1 VPSILTKY
9 FLRRWTLPLLGA
21 LLFYGGMLMAYE
33 VVGVTKEIF
42 SIGAPF
48 RWVAPLLLLAVPE
61 NLGMVLPMAAVL
73 GGLMGT
79 QYLSEGSELV
89 AAQGLGVGMRA
100 LIKPWL
106 LLASGLLVLA
116 TVNAHIL
123 VPWANATQMA
133 AQTKMFEEA
142 RTRFLKPGAP
152 PWFPPRSPRNAVWI
166 APDGQIHL
174 MEVSNDRVQHLVAK
188 TLKWGQTDKAF
199 ERSEI
204 NLRLEDLRGASF
216 HKADGKITLIQEQE
230 HTYTI
235 DVPPVPRLLQSTHG
249 RFQPTRALLAQDT
262 PEALVELS
270 RRFTL
275 PLASCALLLLGIA
288 LGVGHPRFQKGGAVV
303 KSLGVIVLYY
313 LVLKY
318 FENQVLSGKSQQ
330 LFPRIAIF
338 TLPLV
343 FLVAGFI
350 LLTRKLHPH
359 HSNRFSGL
367 APVQAARHWLQ
378 RAPRASR
385 VVNAVKSTARGLA
398 AFAKRLVPR
407 RWKWLPP
414 GKGILAVW
422 TNDLWWRN
430 WGSVMGTFLALSFL
444 IEYASLAGDLMQN
457 HVSSLVFLRYWSW
470 NLPTFLAVVLP
481 LAFLLGGVLSLS
493 DATISREWVALRAGG
508 ISFLQWSRSG
518 ARAWGAVLVLTFALQ
533 AFLAPLAFQ
542 RADPLYQQILGRPA
556 RSLKTRPSWLN
567 LGSTGVVWFL
577 DGTVRWGFPL
587 KTPGKEV
594 PIMLR
599 WEMQALRA
607 QALPWDGLNLLPG
620 PYTVDLFPDKA
631 LRDSTSAEETSTMD
645 LFQWQKW
652 APDPE
657 RATMIWSRLFGFL
670 AGPCLMFA
678 MLPYAFPTPRGG
690 RGQALGYS
698 LVAGLIFMG
707 LQALFTGAAKA
718 GEFPPLWGILCPIFL
733 VLGFGLTQLHRMR
746 T

>member
-1 VPSILTKY
+1 MPSIFLKY
-9 FLRRWTLPLLGA
+9 LLRRWLLPLLGA

-100 LIKPWL
+100 LVKPWA
-106 LLASGLLVLA
+106 LLAGGLLVLA
-116 TVNAHIL
+116 NLNAHYL
-123 VPWANATQMA
+123 VPWANTTQIT
-133 AQTKMFEEA
+133 AQTRMFEEA

-174 MEVSNDRVQHLVAK
+174 MEVNSDRVQHLVAK
-188 TLKWGQTDKAF
+188 SLKWGQSDKAF
-199 ERSEI
+199 EHSEI
-204 NLRLEDLRGASF
+204 NLRMEDLRGASF
-216 HKADGKITLIQEQE
+216 HKPDGKVTLIQEKE

-235 DVPPVPRLLQSTHG
+235 DVPPVPKLLRSTHL
-249 RFQPTRALLAQDT
+249 RFQPTAYLLSQQT
-262 PEALVELS
+262 PEALVEVS

-275 PLASCALLLLGIA
+275 PLATCALLLLGIA

-313 LVLKY
+313 LGLKF
-318 FENQVLSGKSQQ
+318 FENQVLSSKVQQ
-330 LFPRIAIF
+330 LFPRLALF
-338 TLPLV
+338 ALPLL
-343 FLVAGFI
+343 FLAAGFA

-359 HSNRFSGL
+359 HANRFNGL
-367 APVQAARHWLQ
+367 AVVRAARHWLQ
-378 RAPRASR
+378 YAPRAYR
-385 VVNAVKSTARGLA
+385 AVNAVKSAAAGLA
-398 AFAKRLVPR
+398 HGAKRMVPR

-414 GKGILAVW
+414 GKGVLAIW

-444 IEYASLAGDLMQN
+444 IEYAGLAGDLMTN
-457 HVSSLVFLRYWSW
+457 HVSSLVFVRYWVW
-470 NLPTFLAVVLP
+470 NLPGFLAVVLP

-493 DATISREWVALRAGG
+493 DATVSREWVALRAGG
-508 ISFLQWSRSG
+508 ISLMQWCRAG
-518 ARAWGAVLVLTFALQ
+518 ARAWGAVLILTFALQ
-533 AFLAPLAFQ
+533 AYLAPMAFQ

-556 RSLKTRPSWLN
+556 RSLKSRPAWLN

-577 DGTVRWGFPL
+577 DGAVRWGFPL
-587 KTPGKEV
+587 KAPGREV
-594 PIMLR
+594 PILLK
-599 WEMQALRA
+599 WEMQADRS

-620 PYTVDLFPDKA
+620 PRAIALFPDKSLRDTVSAEEASTVDLFH
-631 LRDSTSAEETSTMD
+631 
-645 LFQWQKW
+645 WQKW

-657 RATMIWSRLFGFL
+657 RATMIWSRLLGFL

-678 MLPYAFPTPRGG
+678 MLPYAFPSPRGG

-718 GEFPPLWGILCPIFL
+718 GEFPPLWGVLCPIFL
-733 VLGFGLTQLHRMR
+733 VLGFGLMRLHRLR

>member
-1 VPSILTKY
+1 VPSILLKY
-9 FLRRWTLPLLGA
+9 LLRRWLFPLLGA

-48 RWVAPLLLLAVPE
+48 RWVGPLLLLAVPE
-61 NLGMVLPMAAVL
+61 NLGMVLPMASVL

-116 TVNAHIL
+116 TLNAHFL
-123 VPWANATQMA
+123 VPWANATQVT
-133 AQTKMFEEA
+133 AQTRMFEEA

-152 PWFPPRSPRNAVWI
+152 PWFPPRAPRNAVWI

-188 TLKWGQTDKAF
+188 SLKWAQSDKGF
-199 ERSEI
+199 EHSEI
-204 NLRLEDLRGASF
+204 NLRMEDLHGASF
-216 HKADGKITLIQEQE
+216 HKTDGKVTLIQEKE

-249 RFQPTRALLAQDT
+249 RFQPTRYLMAQHT

-288 LGVGHPRFQKGGAVV
+288 LGLGHPRFQKGGAMV
-303 KSLGVIVLYY
+303 KSLGVILLYY
-313 LVLKY
+313 LVMKY
-318 FENQVLSGKSQQ
+318 FENQVLSDKVQS
-330 LFPRIAIF
+330 LFPRLAIF

-343 FLVAGFI
+343 FLVGGFV
-350 LLTRKLHPH
+350 LLSRKLQPH
-359 HSNRFSGL
+359 HSNRVSGL
-367 APVQAARHWLQ
+367 APVRAARHWL
-378 RAPRASR
+378 RSSPKAYRM
-385 VVNAVKSTARGLA
+385 VYSTKA
-398 AFAKRLVPR
+398 AAKGVAAWAKRMVPK

-414 GKGILAVW
+414 GKSVLAVW

-430 WGSVMGTFLALSFL
+430 WGSVMGTFLSLSFL
-444 IEYASLAGDLMQN
+444 IEYASLAGDLVHN
-457 HVSSLVFLRYWSW
+457 HVSSLVFLHYWVW

-493 DATISREWVALRAGG
+493 DATVTREWVALRAGG
-508 ISFLQWSRSG
+508 ISFLQWCRAG
-518 ARAWGAVLVLTFALQ
+518 NRAWGAVLILTFALQ
-533 AFLAPLAFQ
+533 AFLAPMAFQ

-577 DGTVRWGFPL
+577 DGPTRWGFPL
-587 KTPGKEV
+587 KAASTEV
-594 PIMLR
+594 PILLK
-599 WEMQALRA
+599 WEMQTQRA

-620 PYTVDLFPDKA
+620 PFTVDLFPDKA
-631 LRDSTSAEETSTMD
+631 LRDSSSAEETSTVD
-645 LFQWQKW
+645 LFHWQKW

-657 RATMIWSRLFGFL
+657 RATMIWSRLLGFL

-707 LQALFTGAAKA
+707 LQALFSGAAKA
-718 GEFPPLWGILCPIFL
+718 GEFPPLWGVLCPILL
-733 VLGFGLTQLHRMR
+733 VMGFGLMQLHRLR

>member
-1 VPSILTKY
+1 VPSILLKY
-9 FLRRWTLPLLGA
+9 LLRRWLLPLLGA

-106 LLASGLLVLA
+106 LLSAGLLVLA
-116 TVNAHIL
+116 TLNAHLL
-123 VPWANATQMA
+123 VPWANATQIS

-152 PWFPPRSPRNAVWI
+152 PWFPPRAPRNAVWI

-188 TLKWGQTDKAF
+188 TLKWAQSEKPF
-199 ERSEI
+199 EHSEI
-204 NLRLEDLRGASF
+204 NLRMEDLRGASF
-216 HKADGKITLIQEQE
+216 HKTDGKVTLIQEQE

-235 DVPPVPRLLQSTHG
+235 DVPPVPKLLTSTHG
-249 RFQPTRALLAQDT
+249 RFQPTRYLLAQKT

-275 PLASCALLLLGIA
+275 PMASCALLLLGIA
-288 LGVGHPRFQKGGAVV
+288 LGLGHPRFQKGGAVV

-313 LVLKY
+313 VVMKY
-318 FENQVLSGKSQQ
+318 FENQVLSGKGQL
-330 LFPRIAIF
+330 LFPRIMIF
-338 TLPLV
+338 ALPLV
-343 FLVAGFI
+343 FLAGGFA
-350 LLTRKLHPH
+350 LLSRKLQPH
-359 HSNRFSGL
+359 QSNRFSGL
-367 APVQAARHWLQ
+367 PPVRAVRHWLQ
-378 RAPRASR
+378 DAPKVSR
-385 VVNAVKSTARGLA
+385 VVYSVKAAAKGLA
-398 AFAKRLVPR
+398 AGVKRLVPR

-414 GKGILAVW
+414 GKSILAVW

-444 IEYASLAGDLMQN
+444 IEYASLAGDLMNN
-457 HVSSLVFLRYWSW
+457 HVSGLVFLRYWLW

-493 DATISREWVALRAGG
+493 DATITREWVALRAGG
-508 ISFLQWSRSG
+508 ISFLQWTRAG
-518 ARAWGAVLVLTFALQ
+518 ARAWGAVLILTFALQ

-542 RADPLYQQILGRPA
+542 RADPLYQRILGRPA
-556 RSLKTRPSWLN
+556 RSLMTRPSWLN

-577 DGTVRWGFPL
+577 DGTTRWGFPL
-587 KTPGKEV
+587 KAAGTEV
-594 PIMLR
+594 PILLK
-599 WEMQALRA
+599 WQMQDVRSM
-607 QALPWDGLNLLPG
+607 ALPWDGLNLLPG
-620 PYTVDLFPDKA
+620 PFTVDLFPDKA
-631 LRDSTSAEETSTMD
+631 LRDSTSAEETSTVD
-645 LFQWQKW
+645 LFHWQKW

-657 RATMIWSRLFGFL
+657 RATMIWSRLLGFL

-678 MLPYAFPTPRGG
+678 MLPYAFPSPRGG

-698 LVAGLIFMG
+698 LVAGLVFMG

-718 GEFPPLWGILCPIFL
+718 GEFPPLWGILCPILL
-733 VLGFGLTQLHRMR
+733 VLGFGMMR
-746 T
+746 LNRLRT